1 MAYYITVKKNKEY
14 VPLNISDNS
23 NFERLS
29 KYNGNKYSLEEIDN
43 FTSKF
48 GDEIYLRKQLYYEG
62 NLSMEDITREL
73 TIRIKNGD
81 SYKKVM
87 YDPIFREAKSYL
99 DPLFLL
105 NKMWSLSDDY
115 DFLLAL
121 MAHYQNSYV
130 NNETIAS
137 IRAYTLGNPELN
149 INELLKD
156 FLIRE
161 IYNRVYNRETNCYE
175 EKDIKYKSLHD
186 LAAFIYHY
194 QHKNDPKMSKKEM
207 EQELLSFVQELDTM
221 LKQKEEI
228 KDKPIIKKRVRRP
241 LEGQTSMFDINK
253 G

>member
-1 MAYYITVKKNKEY
+1 MDYYTMVRKNNEY

-29 KYNGNKYSLEEIDN
+29 RYNGNKYSLEEIDN

-48 GDEIYLRKQLYYEG
+48 EDEISLRKQLYYEG
-62 NLSMEDITREL
+62 ILSREDITREIS
-73 TIRIKNGD
+73 IRIKNGD
-81 SYKKVM
+81 NYKKVM
-87 YDPIFREAKSYL
+87 YDPIFKDSKMYL
-99 DPLFLL
+99 DPIYLL

-121 MAHYQNSYV
+121 MAHYRNSYV

-175 EKDIKYKSLHD
+175 EKSIKYKSLHD

-207 EQELLSFVQELDTM
+207 EQELLSFVQELDSM
-221 LKQKEEI
+221 FKAKEEI
-228 KDKPIIKKRVRRP
+228 IERPKVKRRVKKP
-241 LEGQTSMFDINK
+241 LDGQTSMFDINK